1 MKQALLK
8 MHLAV
13 FLWGFTG
20 VLGHAIELEAFPLV
34 WYRVLLSSLFFL
46 ILLLL
51 RKEKLMISI
60 KEMLKFGLIGAIIAI
75 HWCCF
80 YGAIKYANASIAL
93 VCLATAGIFTSIL
106 EPFFFKSKFN
116 YKEMFIGFIA
126 LLGMYFIYRFEFKYA
141 VGIGMGV
148 LAAILS
154 SLFTVMNK
162 KIVDG
167 YSPRLVA
174 FYEIFAG
181 FLFLSLL
188 MPIYMAYFPKVSFA
202 PLVMDWVWLIVLSLF
217 CTVWGQAL
225 ALEALKKLS
234 SFTTVLMVNLEPV
247 YGIVLAL
254 IFYPGKQ
261 ALGWGFVLGIS
272 LIGGSVMIHS
282 ISMLPADN
290 KIRKRLNL
298 RRIFIRR

>member
-20 VLGHAIELEAFPLV
+20 ILGRAIELDAFPLV
-34 WYRVLLSSLFFL
+34 WYRVLLSSVFFL
-46 ILLLL
+46 ILLLF
-51 RKEKLMISI
+51 RGEKLRVSG
-60 KEMLKFGLIGAIIAI
+60 KELLKFGLIGAIIAV

-106 EPFFFKSKFN
+106 EPIFLKSKFN
-116 YKEMFIGFIA
+116 YREMVIGFIA
-126 LLGMYFIYRFEFKYA
+126 LLGMYFIYRFEIEYA
-141 VGIGMGV
+141 IGIGMGI
-148 LAAILS
+148 LAAVLS
-154 SLFTVMNK
+154 SLFTVLNK

-181 FLFLSLL
+181 FLFLSILL
-188 MPIYMAYFPKVSFA
+188 PLYNQYFPAVNFVPSS
-202 PLVMDWVWLIVLSLF
+202 MDWLWLVVLSLF

-247 YGIVLAL
+247 YGIILAI
-254 IFYPGKQ
+254 IFYQENKD
-261 ALGWGFVLGIS
+261 LGWGFVVGML
-272 LIGGSVMIHS
+272 LIAGSVAVHS
-282 ISMLPADN
+282 IQMLPTDN
-290 KIRKRLNL
+290 RFRKKLK
-298 RRIFIRR
+298 RIFIRQ